1 MGKKIRRL
9 QVVVENSNE
18 TFTSACK
25 APCFPK
31 CWSVSGCVRLRL
43 KSPNRERFWNARG
56 TIRMVNLKG
65 DHRCVC
71 WRLTTPYQRTK
82 WKKKKRREDSE
93 CVCADG
99 WSLQGPPTFIRNS
112 CPPWLWGPTP
122 GYSVATCTG
131 FDSPLGE
138 VFMMANL
145 AKRFFSL
152 PSNISFHLQ
161 PQGRALAFTLE
172 PGG

>member
-1 MGKKIRRL
+1 MHLVEINYPISENKI
-9 QVVVENSNE
+9 
-18 TFTSACK
+18 
-25 APCFPK
+25 
-31 CWSVSGCVRLRL
+31 
-43 KSPNRERFWNARG
+43 
-56 TIRMVNLKG
+56 
-65 DHRCVC
+65 
-71 WRLTTPYQRTK
+71 
-82 WKKKKRREDSE
+82 KKKKKEDSE

-99 WSLQGPPTFIRNS
+99 WFLQGPPTFIRNS

-172 PGG
+172 SGG